1 MFPSKEEKSF
11 TTWSKPPLFL
21 QNRQQVGAMKGKS
34 SYVKEGVVK
43 YKHKYNNAVVK
54 YKREYNYNSGYKG
67 VKLQTKW
74 TNFHQTLCEKSYDGV
89 GWSAPVWAN
98 NVSLCRYFIQI

>member
-34 SYVKEGVVK
+34 SCVKEGVVK
-43 YKHKYNNAVVK
+43 YKRKYNNDVVK
-54 YKREYNYNSGYKG
+54 YKRKYNYNTI
-67 VKLQTKW
+67 VATKELN
-74 TNFHQTLCEKSYDGV
+74 TNKMNQFLPDLV
-89 GWSAPVWAN
+89 
-98 NVSLCRYFIQI
+98 